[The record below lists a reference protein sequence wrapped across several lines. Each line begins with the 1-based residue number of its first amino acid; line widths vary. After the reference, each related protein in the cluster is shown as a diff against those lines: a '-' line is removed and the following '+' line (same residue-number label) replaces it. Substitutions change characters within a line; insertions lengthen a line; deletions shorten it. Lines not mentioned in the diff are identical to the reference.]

1 MPSPN
6 EIRVKLERDYRIAM
20 SKYERAEL
28 AVETIVGLKAL
39 AEADAAIQARKRVLK
54 EKMERIDYLIRLQVD
69 PEWTPHHLT
78 PLHVRRKRQKGS
90 IAKAAYQ
97 ALRKA
102 TEPMKVRDVSL
113 AIAPGLNID
122 PKDSRALSR
131 LDAAIRAS
139 FQEAVKDDAVEE
151 VAGRPTRWRVR
162 SKPKWA
168 PTNVLAASA
177 SAPLVRVGDLSG
189 AAARAA
195 SANSRSSRRQ
205 GIG

>member
-1 MPSPN
+1 MSSPN
-6 EIRVKLERDYRIAM
+6 EILAAHERSYRICM
-20 SKYERAEL
+20 SHYERAEL
-28 AVETIVGLKAL
+28 AVETIIGVKAL
-39 AEADAAIQARKRVLK
+39 AKADEAIQARKRVLK
-54 EKMERIDYLIRLQVD
+54 EKMQKLDYLIRSQVD

-122 PKDSRALSR
+122 AKDSRALSR

-139 FQEAVKDDAVEE
+139 FQEAVKDDAVEK
-151 VAGRPTRWRVR
+151 VAGRPTRWQVR
-162 SKPKWA
+162 SKSKWA
-168 PTNVLAASA
+168 PTNVPFASA
-177 SAPLVRVGDLSG
+177 SAPLVRVGDLSV

-195 SANSRSSRRQ
+195 SASSRSSRRQ
-205 GIG
+205 VTA

>member
-1 MPSPN
+1 MSSKH
-6 EIRVKLERDYRIAM
+6 EILAAHERNYRIAM
-20 SKYERAEL
+20 SHYERAEL
-28 AVETIVGLKAL
+28 AVETIIGVKAL
-39 AEADAAIQARKRVLK
+39 AKADEAIQARKRVLK
-54 EKMERIDYLIRLQVD
+54 EKMQKLDYLIRSQVD

-151 VAGRPTRWRVR
+151 VAGRPTRWQVR
-162 SKPKWA
+162 SKSKWA
-168 PTNVLAASA
+168 PTNVPFASS
-177 SAPLVRVGDLSG
+177 SAPLVRVGDLSV

-195 SANSRSSRRQ
+195 SASSRSSRRQ
-205 GIG
+205 VTA

>member
-1 MPSPN
+1 MSSKH
-6 EIRVKLERDYRIAM
+6 EILAAQERSYRICM
-20 SKYERAEL
+20 SQYERAEL
-28 AVETIVGLKAL
+28 AVETIIGVKAL

-54 EKMERIDYLIRLQVD
+54 EKMEKIDYLIRLQVD

-78 PLHVRRKRQKGS
+78 PLHIRRRRAKGS

-113 AIAPGLNID
+113 TIAPGLNID

-139 FQEAVKDDAVEE
+139 FQEAIKDDAVEE
-151 VAGRPTRWRVR
+151 VAGRPTRWQVR
-162 SKPKWA
+162 SKSKWA
-168 PTNVLAASA
+168 PTNVPFASS
-177 SAPLVRVGDLSG
+177 SAPLVRAGDLSV

-195 SANSRSSRRQ
+195 SASSRSSRRQ
-205 GIG
+205 VTA